1 MTETY
6 FAHAYEKGV
15 DSQPRK
21 TNIVASLVRDRYV
34 ADAVVIL
41 EHTPRRA
48 ARAVLKAVE
57 SANANLLN
65 NSKVSIDPK
74 TIRIARIFVT
84 SGTRM
89 RRYKPASRGRAL
101 PYEKIS
107 SNIFVEVAGEEKVKK
122 ATSEDKKTAEK
133 LKTIEAQ
140 LDDYEDKIGSYLVK
154 VSACELSEADGQEVN
169 KLLHSIGDFER
180 IGDNAV
186 SIERVLS
193 QMQDKEKTFS
203 AASMHELQVL
213 STAVMDIMNMTV
225 EVFNTNDV
233 ELAAKIEPLEQVID
247 GLAAKIK
254 KRHIKRLK
262 TGECTVERGIDLS
275 DILTNMKRI
284 SDYCSNVAVCVI
296 QIAHATFETHSYLR
310 KIRYTN
316 QPEFISDFE
325 DYKDK
330 YNINEN

>member
-1 MTETY
+1 MAETY
-6 FAHAYEKGV
+6 FAHAYEKGI

-107 SNIFVEVAGEEKVKK
+107 SNIFVEFAGEEKVKK
-122 ATSEDKKTAEK
+122 TAEK
-133 LKTIEAQ
+133 AEKPA
-140 LDDYEDKIGSYLVK
+140 K
-154 VSACELSEADGQEVN
+154 ADA
-169 KLLHSIGDFER
+169 K
-180 IGDNAV
+180 
-186 SIERVLS
+186 
-193 QMQDKEKTFS
+193 KEK
-203 AASMHELQVL
+203 
-213 STAVMDIMNMTV
+213 
-225 EVFNTNDV
+225 
-233 ELAAKIEPLEQVID
+233 K
-247 GLAAKIK
+247 
-254 KRHIKRLK
+254 
-262 TGECTVERGIDLS
+262 
-275 DILTNMKRI
+275 
-284 SDYCSNVAVCVI
+284 
-296 QIAHATFETHSYLR
+296 
-310 KIRYTN
+310 
-316 QPEFISDFE
+316 
-325 DYKDK
+325 
-330 YNINEN
+330 